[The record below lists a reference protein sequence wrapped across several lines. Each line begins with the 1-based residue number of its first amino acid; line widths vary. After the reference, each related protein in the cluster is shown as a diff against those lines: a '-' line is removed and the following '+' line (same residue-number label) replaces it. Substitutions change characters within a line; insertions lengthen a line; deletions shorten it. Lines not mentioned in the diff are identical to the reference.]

1 METLTLNKLMEIVS
15 QFHDK
20 EALILVP
27 ELQVNHIAPDSV
39 GHYAKECLRSR
50 DHKCLKCGNF
60 GHFEQC
66 CKTKQKKESRQ
77 NRSLGQ
83 SPGGSREKPRHGRRG
98 GNPQSQRNVRQV
110 TEETMDPNY
119 ANSDD
124 FYVFSARNSEG
135 ENTKE
140 MLIEDKPVNVII
152 DSGANCNLMSEEVF
166 ESIIGVML
174 SC

>member
-1 METLTLNKLMEIVS
+1 ME
-15 QFHDK
+15 
-20 EALILVP
+20 
-27 ELQVNHIAPDSV
+27 
-39 GHYAKECLRSR
+39 
-50 DHKCLKCGNF
+50 
-60 GHFEQC
+60 
-66 CKTKQKKESRQ
+66 
-77 NRSLGQ
+77 
-83 SPGGSREKPRHGRRG
+83 GGE